1 MIKIK
6 TLFKRD
12 IIDHK
17 IVGIH
22 PDITTGCEW
31 VINEPCIATRKI
43 DGTASAII
51 NGVLYARLDYKN
63 LKSKQLPNGAIA
75 CQPLP
80 DQVTGSHPYW
90 VPVAKDEANIL
101 NACRLRTKEAVID
114 MQYKY
119 HYKAFKRLIQEKQA
133 QGLCVSINNINSL
146 DGTYE
151 LCGKHIKNNP
161 EQLEIDTLVR
171 HGSVVLEDVTRTF
184 DGIRE
189 YLRTHYIEGIVFYRS
204 NGDMAKIKRSDF
216 GFEWIGHQERKVT
229 KNQNKHRKRYY
240 K

>member
-17 IVGIH
+17 IVDIH
-22 PDITTGCEW
+22 PDIVDGCEW
-31 VINEPCIATRKI
+31 VLNEPCIATRKM

-51 NGVLYARLDYKN
+51 NGMLYARLDFKN
-63 LKSKQLPNGAIA
+63 LKSKQLPSGAIA

-80 DQVTGSHPYW
+80 DPITGSHPFW
-90 VPVAKDEANIL
+90 VPVVKDGINIL
-101 NACRLRTKEAVID
+101 NACRFRTKEAVID

-119 HYKAFKRLIQEKQA
+119 HYKAFKRLIQENQDIIDKTMS
-133 QGLCVSINNINSL
+133 LSSL

-151 LCGKHIKNNP
+151 LCGKHIKGNP
-161 EQLEIDTLVR
+161 EQLEIDTLIK
-171 HGSVVLEDVTRTF
+171 HGSIVLEDVPKTF

-189 YLRTHYIEGIVFYRS
+189 YLRTHYIEGIVFYRN
-204 NGDMAKIKRSDF
+204 NGGMAKIKRSDF
-216 GFEWIGHQERKVT
+216 GFEWIGHQERRV
-229 KNQNKHRKRYY
+229 QNKSSRHRKRYY